1 MGDADDFDPR
11 EAPRARTWWLTFAA
25 GPVAGA
31 VLWWLA
37 RPGGA
42 NGAGLAEGAGGD
54 GMFSPEGAIVLGLLA
69 WMAIWWATQAVE
81 LAATALLP
89 VVVLTLVGAVPPD
102 EVLAPYANDIIFLFG
117 GGCVLGLAIERHGLA
132 QRLLSLVLA
141 VVGRSPGRVVAALLL
156 VSAMVSAWVSNTAT
170 TVMLLPIAMAAL
182 AMYSQGVDR
191 EGPAGASL
199 ANFEKASVLAVGYGA
214 TIGGVITILGSP
226 PNPIAVDWL
235 RDNGTAMTFVGWA
248 RVGLP
253 AAILMMIVAQLI
265 FRWMLP
271 TKGLPAPLR
280 QPQRVHAPL
289 TRGAWITIVV
299 FLLAASAWIL
309 GPLVKEL
316 VPALSLSDGMIAVAA
331 GLVLLVVPAHRGSGT
346 PVVPWSMAA
355 RMPWGVFI
363 LVGGG
368 LSLANAMQS
377 TGVSSAVAHAM
388 EGIGSMPAL
397 LVVLGVVAALVF
409 ASELASNAALTA
421 TAVPIVGAMAP
432 GLGVPPEKLVV
443 ASALA
448 ASMAFMLP
456 VGTPPNAI
464 IYATGKLPVRDMMRL
479 GFLLNLASIG
489 IVTLVC
495 WLLA

>member
-1 MGDADDFDPR
+1 MGHCDDLDPCQAQR
-11 EAPRARTWWLTFAA
+11 PRLWWVALAA
-25 GPVAGA
+25 GPIAGVA
-31 VLWWLA
+31 LWWVA
-37 RPGGA
+37 TPGAASVEDLTAVGA
-42 NGAGLAEGAGGD
+42 QRA
-54 GMFSPEGAIVLGLLA
+54 MFTPEGAMVLGLLA

-81 LAATALLP
+81 LAVTALLP
-89 VVVLTLVGAVPPD
+89 VVVLTLFGAVPPD
-102 EVLAPYANDIIFLFG
+102 KVLSPYANDIIFLFG

-132 QRLLSLVLA
+132 QRLLSLVLS

-182 AMYSQGVDR
+182 ALYSVGVDR
-191 EGPAGASL
+191 AGPAGASL
-199 ANFEKASVLAVGYGA
+199 SNFEKASVMAVGYGA

-235 RDNGTAMTFVGWA
+235 RDNGTHVTFVGWA
-248 RVGLP
+248 KIGLP
-253 AAILMMIVAQLI
+253 AAVLMMIAAQVV

-271 TKGLPAPLR
+271 TRGLPVPSRTTPVARTPLPR
-280 QPQRVHAPL
+280 A
-289 TRGAWITIVV
+289 AWVTIGV
-299 FLLAASAWIL
+299 FVLAASAWIF
-309 GPLVKEL
+309 GPLLKQL
-316 VPALSLSDGMIAVAA
+316 IPSITLSDGMIAVAA
-331 GLVLLVVPAHRGSGT
+331 GLVLLVVPAQRGSRT

-388 EGIGSMPAL
+388 EGVGSMPAL
-397 LVVLGVVAALVF
+397 VVLLATVAALVF

-432 GLGVPPEKLVV
+432 GLGIPAEKLVV

-464 IYATGKLPVRDMMRL
+464 IYATGRLHVRDMMRVGL
-479 GFLLNLASIG
+479 VLNLASIG